1 MRAVG
6 TAQQSCQQKLEKKID
21 EDEFDGK
28 TSFRILAAT
37 LHYMSLDR
45 SDVQFAPKEMCSKM
59 ANPTRG
65 SWKKVEESM
74 QIFEGSGE
82 GDVGDTG
89 VETRRCGRGCAR
101 GFGLGIW
108 ARKEVDEERHDDG
121 QRHSG
126 ETLVENAGFV
136 R

>member
-1 MRAVG
+1 MRGGWDSAAVMP
-6 TAQQSCQQKLEKKID
+6 AKIGQEDD
-21 EDEFDGK
+21 EDEFDGRRV
-28 TSFRILAAT
+28 SRSLAAA
-37 LHYMSLDR
+37 LNYMSLDR

-74 QIFEGSGE
+74 RIFEGSGE

-101 GFGLGIW
+101 GF
-108 ARKEVDEERHDDG
+108 
-121 QRHSG
+121 
-126 ETLVENAGFV
+126 
-136 R
+136 